1 MAFNF
6 LGTLSKPQLDELRN
20 FLEAEIEDV
29 DQQINYLR
37 TELNN
42 LSRTRDDLLQ
52 ADINFGGKTINTFVS
67 DNEAVGT
74 KKLTEL
80 DTQTN
85 TVKSSEKNVTTKLPY
100 VAFANLQDDSVS
112 ASLIEKAK
120 RPFISNIK
128 YKRERLE
135 YKIKKITDA
144 MEQTNETIDRK
155 AIAKTQTAALLNQV
169 DSMFNNTS
177 NRGILFPS
185 TEALVDYKRGKV

>member
-6 LGTLSKPQLDELRN
+6 LGTLNKPQLDELRN